1 MIGFAVVFGLL
12 AVFIAQVWL
21 NNKANV
27 RAKNLD
33 ANKTQ
38 VAAQTVVVAKQPL
51 RFGTELNAS
60 MLQEVPWPSNALPSG
75 AFSDPVI
82 LPPFFV
88 NPVVKSACDSVPKP

>member
-1 MIGFAVVFGLL
+1 M
-12 AVFIAQVWL
+12 
-21 NNKANV
+21 

-38 VAAQTVVVAKQPL
+38 VASQTVVVAKQSL

-75 AFSDPVI
+75 AFARIQDIVSGGRRVVLASIEANEPVLALKI
-82 LPPFFV
+82 TE
-88 NPVVKSACDSVPKP
+88 PVSARRCRHWSSRA